1 MAIRDPSPFCIWLLD
16 THRPGQHQRQTAS
29 LFPMMQ
35 IIPHLVSVVKD
46 FLYGEEHDLFIIF
59 KKFYPTLRPSSQLM
73 GTQEPSNGGV
83 FWCTS
88 CPQKVKW
95 CCCEYDETLTL
106 SSDCQDVPL
115 YRQYCRGWKHQF
127 GCSDVVR
134 PDWYVS
140 INSLCRKTCGLCGNV
155 NMMEDKFFY
164 M

>member
-73 GTQEPSNGGV
+73 GTQEPSNGWG
-83 FWCTS
+83 FWCSS
-88 CPQKVKW
+88 CHQEVNCSNIQPA
-95 CCCEYDETLTL
+95 LTL
-106 SSDCQDVPL
+106 DFIFRLP
-115 YRQYCRGWKHQF
+115 
-127 GCSDVVR
+127 GCSPVPAVLSR
-134 PDWYVS
+134 LETSVW
-140 INSLCRKTCGLCGNV
+140 LQWCGEARLVCLH
-155 NMMEDKFFY
+155 
-164 M
+164 